1 MVREGYGTSGEGNGT
16 TVGHLKVGTGEV
28 LPLLARDPNYSSVPG
43 SDAEPRL
50 SDAGS
55 GNEGPKKAARGRASL
70 HGEVLIANKTL
81 KKKPYKS
88 LGWSLI
94 AVRALPPFVR
104 LFLGHRRHRAN
115 PRTPGSNRPIEV
127 KHPLFLSNAPMPSAR
142 ARPRGRRAPA
152 RLLLSE
158 ASSRSTFLPH
168 AASPDPASAPTRRV
182 PDSPPPPSLALV
194 SDHPFF
200 FLNLV
205 DALVSAGGRFRHP
218 GRLHGGRRGGP
229 LQQHRALARRR
240 RGHRDHL
247 QRAHGRFR

>member
-94 AVRALPPFVR
+94 AVRALPAPFVR

-127 KHPLFLSNAPMPSAR
+127 KHPLFLSNAPKRAQAR
-142 ARPRGRRAPA
+142 AAARTSRA
-152 RLLLSE
+152 R
-158 ASSRSTFLPH
+158 ASPPLGGELPSLPTFLPH

-182 PDSPPPPSLALV
+182 PDSPPPPFLALV
-194 SDHPFF
+194 SRTT
-200 FLNLV
+200 
-205 DALVSAGGRFRHP
+205 S
-218 GRLHGGRRGGP
+218 
-229 LQQHRALARRR
+229 
-240 RGHRDHL
+240 
-247 QRAHGRFR
+247 

>member
-43 SDAEPRL
+43 SDAAPRL

-94 AVRALPPFVR
+94 AVRALPPLSCGFS
-104 LFLGHRRHRAN
+104 
-115 PRTPGSNRPIEV
+115 RTPTSPREPKDSGFEPPDRSETPTFFVERADAER
-127 KHPLFLSNAPMPSAR
+127 AR
-142 ARPRGRRAPA
+142 AQPRGRRAPA

-158 ASSRSTFLPH
+158 ASSRATFLPH

-182 PDSPPPPSLALV
+182 PDSPPPPFLALV
-194 SDHPFF
+194 SRTT
-200 FLNLV
+200 
-205 DALVSAGGRFRHP
+205 S
-218 GRLHGGRRGGP
+218 
-229 LQQHRALARRR
+229 
-240 RGHRDHL
+240 
-247 QRAHGRFR
+247 

>member
-94 AVRALPPFVR
+94 AVRAL
-104 LFLGHRRHRAN
+104 AN
-115 PRTPGSNRPIEV
+115 PPLSCGFSSDTDVTARTQHSGFEPPDRSETPTFFVDRADAER
-127 KHPLFLSNAPMPSAR
+127 AR

-158 ASSRSTFLPH
+158 ASSRATFLPH
-168 AASPDPASAPTRRV
+168 AVSPDPASAPTRRV
-182 PDSPPPPSLALV
+182 PDSPPPPFLALV
-194 SDHPFF
+194 SRTT
-200 FLNLV
+200 
-205 DALVSAGGRFRHP
+205 S
-218 GRLHGGRRGGP
+218 
-229 LQQHRALARRR
+229 
-240 RGHRDHL
+240 
-247 QRAHGRFR
+247 

>member
-94 AVRALPPFVR
+94 AVRALPPLSCGFS
-104 LFLGHRRHRAN
+104 
-115 PRTPGSNRPIEV
+115 RTPTSPREPKDSGFEPPDRSETPTFFVERAEA
-127 KHPLFLSNAPMPSAR
+127 SASAR
-142 ARPRGRRAPA
+142 GRADVARPRVSSSRRRAPEPPDVSSSRRVTRPRFRPDPPRA
-152 RLLLSE
+152 RLT
-158 ASSRSTFLPH
+158 APPLPRF
-168 AASPDPASAPTRRV
+168 PRLGNT
-182 PDSPPPPSLALV
+182 PS
-194 SDHPFF
+194 
-200 FLNLV
+200 
-205 DALVSAGGRFRHP
+205 
-218 GRLHGGRRGGP
+218 
-229 LQQHRALARRR
+229 
-240 RGHRDHL
+240 
-247 QRAHGRFR
+247 

>member
-94 AVRALPPFVR
+94 AVRALPPLSCGFS
-104 LFLGHRRHRAN
+104 
-115 PRTPGSNRPIEV
+115 RTPTSPRETKDSGFEPPDRSETPTFFVERADAER
-127 KHPLFLSNAPMPSAR
+127 AR
-142 ARPRGRRAPA
+142 AQPRGRRAPA

-158 ASSRSTFLPH
+158 ASSRATFLPH

-194 SDHPFF
+194 SRTT
-200 FLNLV
+200 
-205 DALVSAGGRFRHP
+205 S
-218 GRLHGGRRGGP
+218 
-229 LQQHRALARRR
+229 
-240 RGHRDHL
+240 
-247 QRAHGRFR
+247 

>member
-94 AVRALPPFVR
+94 AVRALPPLSCGFSSEPTSPREPKDSGFEPPDRSETPTFFVE
-104 LFLGHRRHRAN
+104 RADAE
-115 PRTPGSNRPIEV
+115 R
-127 KHPLFLSNAPMPSAR
+127 AR
-142 ARPRGRRAPA
+142 AAARTSRA
-152 RLLLSE
+152 R
-158 ASSRSTFLPH
+158 ASPPLGGELPSLPTFLPH

-194 SDHPFF
+194 SRTT
-200 FLNLV
+200 
-205 DALVSAGGRFRHP
+205 S
-218 GRLHGGRRGGP
+218 
-229 LQQHRALARRR
+229 
-240 RGHRDHL
+240 
-247 QRAHGRFR
+247 

>member
-94 AVRALPPFVR
+94 AVRALPPLSCGFSSEPTSPREPKDSGFEPPDRSETPTFFVE
-104 LFLGHRRHRAN
+104 RADA
-115 PRTPGSNRPIEV
+115 E
-127 KHPLFLSNAPMPSAR
+127 R
-142 ARPRGRRAPA
+142 ARGRRAPA

-158 ASSRSTFLPH
+158 ASSR
-168 AASPDPASAPTRRV
+168 ASRR
-182 PDSPPPPSLALV
+182 
-194 SDHPFF
+194 F
-200 FLNLV
+200 FLTPRHPTPLPPRPAACPTHRPPLTSLSSSRKYTLLNLI
-205 DALVSAGGRFRHP
+205 DALVSAGGGFRHP

>member
-94 AVRALPPFVR
+94 AVRALPPLSCGFSSDPSPREPKDSGFEPPDRSETPTFFVER
-104 LFLGHRRHRAN
+104 ADAERARRAD
-115 PRTPGSNRPIEV
+115 V
-127 KHPLFLSNAPMPSAR
+127 
-142 ARPRGRRAPA
+142 ARPRVSSSRRRAPEPPDVSSSRRVTRPRFRPDPPRA
-152 RLLLSE
+152 RLT
-158 ASSRSTFLPH
+158 APPLPRF
-168 AASPDPASAPTRRV
+168 PRLGNT
-182 PDSPPPPSLALV
+182 PS
-194 SDHPFF
+194 
-200 FLNLV
+200 
-205 DALVSAGGRFRHP
+205 
-218 GRLHGGRRGGP
+218 
-229 LQQHRALARRR
+229 
-240 RGHRDHL
+240 
-247 QRAHGRFR
+247 

>member
-94 AVRALPPFVR
+94 AVRALPPLSCGFS
-104 LFLGHRRHRAN
+104 
-115 PRTPGSNRPIEV
+115 RTPTSPREPKDSGFEPPDRSETPTFFVERADAER
-127 KHPLFLSNAPMPSAR
+127 AR
-142 ARPRGRRAPA
+142 AQPRGRRAPA

-158 ASSRSTFLPH
+158 ASSRATFLPH

-194 SDHPFF
+194 SRTT
-200 FLNLV
+200 
-205 DALVSAGGRFRHP
+205 S
-218 GRLHGGRRGGP
+218 
-229 LQQHRALARRR
+229 
-240 RGHRDHL
+240 
-247 QRAHGRFR
+247 

>member
-127 KHPLFLSNAPMPSAR
+127 KHPLFLSNAPMPSAMPSGR
-142 ARPRGRRAPA
+142 ADVARPRVSSSRRRAPDRRFFLTPRHPTPLPPRPA
-152 RLLLSE
+152 ACPTHRPPLPSR
-158 ASSRSTFLPH
+158 SSRTTL
-168 AASPDPASAPTRRV
+168 
-182 PDSPPPPSLALV
+182 
-194 SDHPFF
+194 FF
-200 FLNLV
+200 
-205 DALVSAGGRFRHP
+205 S
-218 GRLHGGRRGGP
+218 
-229 LQQHRALARRR
+229 
-240 RGHRDHL
+240 
-247 QRAHGRFR
+247 

>member
-94 AVRALPPFVR
+94 AVRAL
-104 LFLGHRRHRAN
+104 AN
-115 PRTPGSNRPIEV
+115 PPLSCGFSSDTDVTARTQHSGFEPPDRSETPT
-127 KHPLFLSNAPMPSAR
+127 FLSIAPMPSAR
-142 ARPRGRRAPA
+142 ARPRGRRAARASPPLGGELPSDVSSSRRVTRPRFRPDPPRA
-152 RLLLSE
+152 RL
-158 ASSRSTFLPH
+158 T
-168 AASPDPASAPTRRV
+168 APLFPRARLG
-182 PDSPPPPSLALV
+182 PPS
-194 SDHPFF
+194 
-200 FLNLV
+200 
-205 DALVSAGGRFRHP
+205 
-218 GRLHGGRRGGP
+218 
-229 LQQHRALARRR
+229 
-240 RGHRDHL
+240 
-247 QRAHGRFR
+247 

>member
-94 AVRALPPFVR
+94 AVRALPPLSCGFSSEPTSPREPKDSGFEPPDRSETPTFFVER
-104 LFLGHRRHRAN
+104 VDAER
-115 PRTPGSNRPIEV
+115 
-127 KHPLFLSNAPMPSAR
+127 AR
-142 ARPRGRRAPA
+142 AAARTSRA
-152 RLLLSE
+152 R
-158 ASSRSTFLPH
+158 ASPPLGGELPSLPTFLPH

-182 PDSPPPPSLALV
+182 PDSPPPPFLALV
-194 SDHPFF
+194 SRTT
-200 FLNLV
+200 
-205 DALVSAGGRFRHP
+205 S
-218 GRLHGGRRGGP
+218 
-229 LQQHRALARRR
+229 
-240 RGHRDHL
+240 
-247 QRAHGRFR
+247 

>member
-55 GNEGPKKAARGRASL
+55 GNEGPKKAARGPSL

-94 AVRALPPFVR
+94 AVRAL
-104 LFLGHRRHRAN
+104 AN
-115 PRTPGSNRPIEV
+115 PPLSCGFSSDTDVTARTQHSGFEPPDRSETPT
-127 KHPLFLSNAPMPSAR
+127 FLSIAPMPLAR
-142 ARPRGRRAPA
+142 ALRGRADVARPRVSSSRRRAPERRFLTAHRVTRPRFRPDPPRA
-152 RLLLSE
+152 RL
-158 ASSRSTFLPH
+158 T
-168 AASPDPASAPTRRV
+168 APPFPRARLG
-182 PDSPPPPSLALV
+182 PPS
-194 SDHPFF
+194 
-200 FLNLV
+200 
-205 DALVSAGGRFRHP
+205 
-218 GRLHGGRRGGP
+218 
-229 LQQHRALARRR
+229 
-240 RGHRDHL
+240 
-247 QRAHGRFR
+247 

>member
-94 AVRALPPFVR
+94 AVRALPPLSCGFSSDTE
-104 LFLGHRRHRAN
+104 HRAQ
-115 PRTPGSNRPIEV
+115 PKDSGFEPPDRRETPTFFVERADAER
-127 KHPLFLSNAPMPSAR
+127 AR
-142 ARPRGRRAPA
+142 AAARTSRA
-152 RLLLSE
+152 R
-158 ASSRSTFLPH
+158 ASPPLGGELPSLPTFLPH

-194 SDHPFF
+194 SRTT
-200 FLNLV
+200 
-205 DALVSAGGRFRHP
+205 S
-218 GRLHGGRRGGP
+218 
-229 LQQHRALARRR
+229 
-240 RGHRDHL
+240 
-247 QRAHGRFR
+247 